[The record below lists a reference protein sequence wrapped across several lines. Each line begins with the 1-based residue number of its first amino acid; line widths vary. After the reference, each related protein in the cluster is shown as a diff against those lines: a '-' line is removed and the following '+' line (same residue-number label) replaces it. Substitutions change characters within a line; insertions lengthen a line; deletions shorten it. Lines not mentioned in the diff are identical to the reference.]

1 MSKSG
6 QKVVPPYFSHMSDEE
21 LLAWYAELQ
30 ARAMNAPPG
39 DVDFD
44 HTHEPAEPMTVE
56 ELRHRI
62 MTFQGWPKGDL
73 PGIETQDLSTLDDGS
88 PFHNLWH
95 WLND

>member
-21 LLAWYAELQ
+21 LLSWYAELQ
-30 ARAMNAPPG
+30 ARAMNPQSG

-44 HTHEPAEPMTVE
+44 HVHQAAKPMSVE
-56 ELRHRI
+56 DLRHRI
-62 MTFQGWPKGDL
+62 MTFQGWPGNQQ
-73 PGIETQDLSTLDDGS
+73 GISTLDDGS

>member
-6 QKVVPPYFSHMSDEE
+6 QRVVPPYFSHMSDEE

-44 HTHEPAEPMTVE
+44 HSHKAGKPMTVDQ
-56 ELRHRI
+56 LRHRL
-62 MTFQGWPKGDL
+62 MTFQGLPKSIHAFD
-73 PGIETQDLSTLDDGS
+73 PGS
-88 PFHNLWH
+88 PSHNLWH

>member
-1 MSKSG
+1 
-6 QKVVPPYFSHMSDEE
+6 MSDEE

-44 HTHEPAEPMTVE
+44 HTHKAAKPMTVE

-62 MTFQGWPKGDL
+62 MTFQGWPKGDAQ
-73 PGIETQDLSTLDDGS
+73 GIGTLDDGS

>member
-1 MSKSG
+1 MSKPR
-6 QKVVPPYFSHMSDEE
+6 QNVEVPPYFSHMSDEE

-44 HTHEPAEPMTVE
+44 HSHQPAKPVTVE

-62 MTFQGWPKGDL
+62 MTFQGWPG
-73 PGIETQDLSTLDDGS
+73 GLSTLDAGS

-95 WLND
+95 WLSD

>member
-21 LLAWYAELQ
+21 LLSWYAELQ
-30 ARAMNAPPG
+30 ARAMNPQSE

-44 HTHEPAEPMTVE
+44 HVHKAAKPMSVE

-62 MTFQGWPKGDL
+62 MTFQGWPGG
-73 PGIETQDLSTLDDGS
+73 GISTLDDGS